1 MASLTSWVIQ
11 KGVAKPQK
19 IIVRDHF
26 NECCAKIPKKGNLL
40 LILGLAS
47 NFVFNPK
54 HFMEVVNFVF
64 ERE

>member
-1 MASLTSWVIQ
+1 M
-11 KGVAKPQK
+11 
-19 IIVRDHF
+19 RDHF
-26 NECCAKIPKKGNLL
+26 NEGYAGIPEKGNLL

-64 ERE
+64 VRE

>member
-1 MASLTSWVIQ
+1 M
-11 KGVAKPQK
+11 
-19 IIVRDHF
+19 RDHF
-26 NECCAKIPKKGNLL
+26 NERGAGITEKRKLL

-54 HFMEVVNFVF
+54 HFMEVVNFVD